1 MQGLINN
8 MNIWKP
14 TQFKFSPSAKH
25 TDIKL
30 ISDYCIKSVNNSGYK
45 FAIMD
50 PTLEK
55 GVSKT
60 FAFRIKECSS
70 NWLAIGMCH
79 KKIVESKNF
88 GFNFGS
94 IGHGGYMISCNGG
107 SWSHIKTEL
116 NNSIKVNNCLYS
128 LSSMRKTMW

>member
-1 MQGLINN
+1 
-8 MNIWKP
+8 
-14 TQFKFSPSAKH
+14 
-25 TDIKL
+25 
-30 ISDYCIKSVNNSGYK
+30 
-45 FAIMD
+45 MD